1 MIGLALE
8 KAYSPC
14 IHCEYLGEKC
24 ESCMLTLGRKVVEDL
39 SDKLDASKK
48 EIKELKYQLEESDK
62 AYEEDCKAHREY
74 LERDKEIFN
83 EALKNKQIQLL
94 RKVLTTAHRDCW
106 LDGSVLVCPISR
118 IDDLVK
124 KLMEDVENDSSN

>member
-24 ESCMLTLGRKVVEDL
+24 ESCMLTLGKKVVEDL
-39 SDKLDASKK
+39 SDKLDTSRKD
-48 EIKELKYQLEESDK
+48 IKELKYQLEESDK
-62 AYEEDCKAHREY
+62 AYEEDCNSHKEY
-74 LERDKEIFN
+74 LERNNKLFN
-83 EALKNKQIQLL
+83 ETLKHKQTQLL
-94 RKVLTTAHRDCW
+94 RQVLTKAHRNCW
-106 LDGSVLVCPISR
+106 LDGTVLVCPVSH

-124 KLMEDVENDSSN
+124 NLMKEIDNEYTL